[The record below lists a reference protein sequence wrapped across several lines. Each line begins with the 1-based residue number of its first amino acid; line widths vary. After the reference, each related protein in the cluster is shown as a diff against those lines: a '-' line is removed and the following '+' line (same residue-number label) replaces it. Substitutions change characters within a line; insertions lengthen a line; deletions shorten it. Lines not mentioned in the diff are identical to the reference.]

1 MVGRGKEFSR
11 LTAAVAARRG
21 AVITGPAGVGKTTL
35 ALSGVE
41 WAGQRGMAHRRA
53 SATRAAQGLP
63 FGAFASL
70 LPPGRSDAG
79 TSPEDL
85 GVLLGRYAR
94 AMVKATQGRP
104 LLVFVDDA
112 HLLDKG
118 SAILVHQMA
127 LTQAA
132 TVLATVR
139 AGEVP
144 PDPVLSLWKDGPAER
159 IEIGALD
166 DETIEEL
173 LTSALGGPV
182 DAATVRELAGRSR
195 GNPMFLRELVSG
207 ALETG
212 VLIDAGGLW
221 RLQGALSPTVRLAEL
236 VALRLG
242 DLSQSERSVL
252 ELLALGEPLGP
263 AELAQ
268 LADPLA
274 VDALEERGLITS
286 HTEGGRIEIRL
297 AHPVYGDVVRAGISA
312 LRERAV
318 SRSLAEV
325 IEAVGARRQGDLLKV
340 ATLRLMGGGGSA
352 ELLVSGALAARAR
365 HEYSFTERLAR
376 AAIEAGAG
384 FEARFAAAE
393 AAHLQGRSGQAEQE
407 LAALATMATSD
418 AEKARVALLRFD
430 NVFLERSADFQIID
444 DILADIS
451 DPFWRDALVNRRL
464 YATAMS
470 SRPRERAKAASTRIQ
485 RPDPASR
492 MAVLHALVRMG
503 RLDEA
508 IEQLTP
514 PPGTRA
520 VPAPDEPWHQ
530 WILFG
535 LRAAALRYSG
545 RLGEADELLTM
556 AYREIMDHPAAE
568 ARAFVTLW
576 FALLHL
582 ERGRPVSAF
591 RRASESYTL
600 FQQLGRS
607 SVAQRPYVA
616 AAQALAITGRAEQ
629 AAMTL
634 AAVDALAVP
643 IVPDRRTELLEARAW
658 AAAAA
663 GDLPTAR
670 AGLEEAADYGEE
682 AGDLVGAASA
692 LHGLARLGHARQV
705 AGRLEHLAAQVDG
718 ELVAARA
725 AYANAAAAGDG
736 QALQAVSEAFEGL
749 GALLYAAEASIEAAA
764 MLRRGGRPRDAAA
777 GEHRA
782 AQLLSRCEGA
792 ATPVVRT
799 ITARSRLTPG
809 ELDAAVQAAAGRSNK
824 QIAADSH
831 ISVRTVE
838 NHLQHV
844 YEKLGISS
852 RRELADAL
860 RDQPA
865 SDPPLA

>member
-1 MVGRGKEFSR
+1 MVGRSKEFSQ
-11 LTAAVAARRG
+11 LTAAVAAKRG
-21 AVITGPAGVGKTTL
+21 AVITGPPGVGKTTL

-41 WAGQRGMAHRRA
+41 WAEQRGMAHRRA
-53 SATRAAQGLP
+53 TATRAAQGLP

-70 LPPGRSDAG
+70 LPPERSDAD
-79 TSPEDL
+79 TSREDL

-94 AMVKATQGRP
+94 AMVEETQGHP

-112 HLLDKG
+112 HLLDNG
-118 SAILVHQMA
+118 SAILVHQLA

-139 AGEVP
+139 AGEVL

-173 LTSALGGPV
+173 LASALGGPV
-182 DAATVRELAGRSR
+182 DAATAQELAARSQ
-195 GNPMFLRELVSG
+195 GNPMFLRELVNG

-212 VLIDAGGLW
+212 ALVGAGGLW
-221 RLQGALSPTVRLAEL
+221 RLEGPLFPTVRLVEL

-263 AELAQ
+263 AELTQ
-268 LADPLA
+268 LADARA

-286 HTEGGRIEIRL
+286 GTDGDRIEIRL

-312 LRERAV
+312 RRERTI
-318 SRSLAEV
+318 SRSLADV
-325 IEAVGARRQGDLLKV
+325 LEAVGARRQGDPLKV
-340 ATLRLMGGGGSA
+340 ATLRLVGGGGSA
-352 ELLVSGALAARAR
+352 ELLVSGAMVARAR
-365 HEYSFTERLAR
+365 HEYSLTERLAR

-384 FEARFAAAE
+384 FEARFVAAE
-393 AAHLQGRSGQAEQE
+393 AAHFQRRSDQAEQE
-407 LAALATMATSD
+407 LAALAAQATSD

-430 NVFLERSADFQIID
+430 NGYWKHSADFQIID
-444 DILADIS
+444 DTLADIT
-451 DPFWRDALVNRRL
+451 DPFWRDGLVNRRL
-464 YATAMS
+464 FATAMS
-470 SRPRERAKAASTRIQ
+470 SGPRERLEAASTWIQ
-485 RPDPASR
+485 RPDSASR
-492 MAVLHALVRMG
+492 YAVLQASIRMG
-503 RLDEA
+503 HLDEA

-514 PPGTRA
+514 PPDTRA
-520 VPAPDEPWHQ
+520 VPTPDEPWHQ
-530 WILFG
+530 WLLFG
-535 LRAAALRYSG
+535 LRVAALVYSG
-545 RLGEADELLTM
+545 RLGEANELLAM
-556 AYREIMDHPAAE
+556 AYRDVMDHPAAE
-568 ARAFVTLW
+568 ARAFVADC
-576 FALLHL
+576 FAILHL
-582 ERGRPVSAF
+582 EQGRPVSAF
-591 RRASESYTL
+591 RRASEAYTL
-600 FQQLGRS
+600 LQQLGRS
-607 SVAQRPYVA
+607 ILTHLPYVV
-616 AAQALAITGRAEQ
+616 AAQALALSGRAEQ
-629 AAMTL
+629 AATTL

-643 IVPDRRTELLEARAW
+643 IFPNLRTELLEARAW
-658 AAAAA
+658 AAAAG
-663 GDLPTAR
+663 GDLPAAR
-670 AGLEEAADYGEE
+670 ARLEEAADLGQEV
-682 AGDLVGAASA
+682 GHLVGAASA

-705 AGRLEHLAAQVDG
+705 AGRLHDLAAQVDG
-718 ELVAARA
+718 EFVVARA
-725 AYANAAAAGDG
+725 AYANAAAASDG
-736 QALQAVSEAFEGL
+736 EALHEVSQAFERL
-749 GALLYAAEASIEAAA
+749 GANLYAAEASVEAAA
-764 MLRRGGRPRDAAA
+764 VLRRGGRPREAAA
-777 GEHRA
+777 DENRA

-838 NHLQHV
+838 NHLQRV

-860 RDQPA
+860 RDQPGI
-865 SDPPLA
+865 

>member
-1 MVGRGKEFSR
+1 
-11 LTAAVAARRG
+11 
-21 AVITGPAGVGKTTL
+21 VGKTTL

-41 WAGQRGMAHRRA
+41 WAEQRGMAHRRA

-70 LPPGRSDAG
+70 LPSERSDAD
-79 TSPEDL
+79 TSREDL

-94 AMVKATQGRP
+94 AMVDQTQGRP

-112 HLLDKG
+112 HLLDNG
-118 SAILVHQMA
+118 SAILVQQLA
-127 LTQAA
+127 QTQSA

-139 AGEVP
+139 AGEVL

-159 IEIGALD
+159 IEVGALD

-173 LTSALGGPV
+173 LASVLGGPV
-182 DAATVRELAGRSR
+182 DAAAVRELAGHSR
-195 GNPMFLRELVSG
+195 GNPMFLRELVNG

-212 VLIDAGGLW
+212 ALGEAGGLW
-221 RLQGALSPTVRLAEL
+221 RLAGALSPTVRLAEL

-268 LADPLA
+268 LADPPA
-274 VDALEERGLITS
+274 VDAVEDKGLITS
-286 HTEGGRIEIRL
+286 ATQGSRIEIRL

-312 LRERAV
+312 RREQTI
-318 SRSLAEV
+318 SRSLADV
-325 IEAVGARRQGDLLKV
+325 IEAVGTRRQGDPLKV
-340 ATLRLMGGGGSA
+340 ATFRLAGGGGSP
-352 ELLVSGALAARAR
+352 ELLVSGAMVARAH
-365 HEYSFTERLAR
+365 HEYSLTERLAR
-376 AAIEAGAG
+376 AAIDAGAG
-384 FEARFAAAE
+384 FEARFVAAE
-393 AAHLQGRSGQAEQE
+393 AAHFQGRVDQAEQE
-407 LAALATMATSD
+407 LTALAAHAASD

-430 NVFLERSADFQIID
+430 NVFLKGNADFQIID
-444 DILADIS
+444 DTLAVIT
-451 DPFWRDALVNRRL
+451 DPVWRGGLVNRRHGVAAIL
-464 YATAMS
+464 S
-470 SRPRERAKAASTRIQ
+470 GPREITKAATTTWIQ
-485 RPDPASR
+485 RPDSASR
-492 MAVLHALVRMG
+492 GEVLHALVRMG

-514 PPGTRA
+514 SPGTRA
-520 VPAPDEPWHQ
+520 VPAPDAPWDR
-530 WILFG
+530 WWLFG
-535 LRAAALRYSG
+535 HHASALRYAG
-545 RLGEADELLTM
+545 RLGEVEELLTM
-556 AYREIMDHPAAE
+556 AYREVMDHPAAE
-568 ARAFVTLW
+568 ARAFVAVW

-582 ERGRPVSAF
+582 EQGRPVSAF

-600 FQQLGRS
+600 FQQLGRMRF
-607 SVAQRPYVA
+607 APRPYA
-616 AAQALAITGRAEQ
+616 AGAQALAMAGRAEQ
-629 AAMTL
+629 AATTL
-634 AAVDALAVP
+634 AALDALAVP
-643 IVPDRRTELLEARAW
+643 IFPGVRTDLLEARAW

-670 AGLEEAADYGEE
+670 ARLEEAADAGQEV
-682 AGDLVGAASA
+682 GDLVGVASA
-692 LHGLARLGHARQV
+692 LHDLARLGHARQV
-705 AGRLEHLAAQVDG
+705 AGRLADLAAQMDG
-718 ELVAARA
+718 EFVVARA
-725 AYANAAAAGDG
+725 AYASAVAARDSE
-736 QALQAVSEAFEGL
+736 ALHAVSEAFERL
-749 GALLYAAEASIEAAA
+749 GANLYAAEASVEAAIVLRRDGGRAREAAA
-764 MLRRGGRPRDAAA
+764 D
-777 GEHRA
+777 EHRA

-852 RRELADAL
+852 RRELTEAL
-860 RDQPA
+860 RDQPGI
-865 SDPPLA
+865 

>member
-1 MVGRGKEFSR
+1 MAGRSTEFSR
-11 LTAAVAARRG
+11 LTLAVAARRG

-35 ALSGVE
+35 ALSGVQ
-41 WAGQRGMAHRRA
+41 WAEQRGMAHRRA
-53 SATRAAQGLP
+53 IATRAAQGLP

-70 LPPGRSDAG
+70 LPPERSDAD
-79 TSPEDL
+79 TSRDDL

-94 AMVKATQGRP
+94 AIAEGTQGRP

-112 HLLDKG
+112 HLLDNG
-118 SAILVHQMA
+118 SAILVQQLA

-139 AGEVP
+139 AGEVL

-159 IEIGALD
+159 IEIGVLD
-166 DETIEEL
+166 DAAIEEL
-173 LTSALGGPV
+173 LASALGGPV
-182 DAATVRELAGRSR
+182 DAAAVRELAGRSR
-195 GNPMFLRELVSG
+195 GNPMFLRELVNG

-212 VLIDAGGLW
+212 ALAVAGGLW
-221 RLQGALSPTVRLAEL
+221 RLEGPLSPSVRLAEL

-263 AELAQ
+263 AELAR
-268 LADPLA
+268 LADPAA
-274 VDALEERGLITS
+274 VDALEEKGLITS
-286 HTEGGRIEIRL
+286 GTDGSRIEIRL

-325 IEAVGARRQGDLLKV
+325 IEAVGARRQGDPLKV
-340 ATLRLMGGGGSA
+340 ATWRLVGGGGSA
-352 ELLVSGALAARAR
+352 ELVSGALAARAR

-384 FEARFAAAE
+384 FEARFVAAE

-470 SRPRERAKAASTRIQ
+470 SRPRERAEAASTRIQ

-616 AAQALAITGRAEQ
+616 AAQALAIAGRAEQ

-663 GDLPTAR
+663 GDLATAR
-670 AGLEEAADYGEE
+670 ARLEEAADYGEE

-705 AGRLEHLAAQVDG
+705 AGRLEDLAAQLDG

-725 AYANAAAAGDG
+725 AYANAAAARDG
-736 QALQAVSEAFEGL
+736 QALHQVSEAFEGL

-764 MLRRGGRPRDAAA
+764 VLRRGGRPRDAAA

-782 AQLLSRCEGA
+782 ARLLSRCEGA
-792 ATPVVRT
+792 VTPVVGT

-838 NHLQHV
+838 NHLQRV

-865 SDPPLA
+865 SDPPLT